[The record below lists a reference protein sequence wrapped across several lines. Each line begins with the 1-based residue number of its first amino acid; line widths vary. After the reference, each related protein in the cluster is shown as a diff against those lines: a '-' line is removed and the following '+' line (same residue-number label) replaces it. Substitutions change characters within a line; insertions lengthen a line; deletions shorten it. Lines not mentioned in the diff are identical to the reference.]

1 MSTGVDT
8 RDGAQVLVQSNVFS
22 GVEEPIAALYSDDT
36 G

>member
-8 RDGAQVLVQSNVFS
+8 RDGAEVLVQSNVFTE
-22 GVEEPIAALYSDDT
+22 VDEPIAALYSDDT